1 MVLEGGTMIF
11 ALAGLA
17 VLLFAAADFLLTTTG
32 ITDRKLPSR
41 WVAAVVWK
49 GLARILPSAGWSRTA
64 IGPLV
69 MTSIAVFW
77 IVMVALGWLLVF
89 QAATEAVVLTEGKQP
104 AGPALDLA
112 YVGKA
117 LSTLGGGIVQPG
129 GPLWA
134 LISVVVGVNGMVVL
148 TLSVSFVLNTTQSVT
163 LGRAFLAAAE
173 AQAELGQDRSGMLDT
188 LAKLTANLHSQPH
201 ALYFSTADAQRR
213 LPEGLLRFARAWHA
227 EKGNLTGLRVILSGL
242 PNFDAGDCRSD
253 DDYLDALAVWSQGY
267 IWKEKGARR
276 GMG

>member
-1 MVLEGGTMIF
+1 MIF

-17 VLLFAAADFLLTTTG
+17 VLLFAGLDFLLTTTG

-41 WVAAVVWK
+41 WVAAAVWK
-49 GLARILPSAGWSRTA
+49 GLARLLPSAGWSRTA

-89 QAATEAVVLTEGKQP
+89 QASAEAVLLTDSKLP

-112 YVGKA
+112 FAGKA
-117 LSTLGGGIVQPG
+117 LSTLGGGMAQAG
-129 GPLWA
+129 GTMWE
-134 LISVVVGVNGMVVL
+134 LITVVVGVNGMVVL

-173 AQAELGQDRSGMLDT
+173 ARAELGQDRSGALDT
-188 LAKLTANLHSQPH
+188 LAQLTANLHSQPH
-201 ALYFSTADAQRR
+201 ALYFSTADPERR
-213 LPEGLLRFARAWHA
+213 LPEGLLRYARAWHA
-227 EKGNLTGLRVILSGL
+227 ERGTLTGLRVILSGL
-242 PNFDAGDCRSD
+242 PNFDATDCGTD
-253 DDYLDALAVWSQGY
+253 AEFLDALAAWSQGY
-267 IWKEKGARR
+267 VWKEEGARR
-276 GMG
+276 RGG